1 MKLLLNDKEIIEFLK
16 FTSRSF
22 LSNQERRELESIKLE
37 DTHLAEAIG
46 YALEKKGSG
55 KAKKFIRKIK
65 GKIDQAVEDDLKDY
79 IDRVNVVVDKARAR
93 RNRLIEKHFLKIISK
108 IGQDNVFKIYKES
121 NIAKGFVKTVGL
133 QLNPAAELVVR
144 SNFNNFQEECLFRNT
159 NGNESLLVN
168 KIDNNFPFW
177 FIDSGYTNFLE
188 GKQKKWHRLT
198 RNHIHHIQD
207 FEAPVDRLG
216 NFKEFPKQWR
226 HDGEFVL
233 VIEPGPF
240 SAAIF
245 HVDINEWKI
254 NIETEI
260 RKYTDKPIKFRPKID
275 KKARSPLYKELLN
288 EDYYCIININSNA
301 ATESVWAGV
310 PVITLDRHI
319 TSSIS
324 RHRISDI
331 NNLYRPNIANWLAML
346 SYSQFTHEE
355 LMNGT
360 AVNIIKEYHVKR

>member
-1 MKLLLNDKEIIEFLK
+1 MKLLLNDKEIINFLVNSIDHLTFAKQIEYDDRETAEQIYNWQEKKNSNKK
-16 FTSRSF
+16 FDPIAAQRKLKDKIENAVKNDTKNYKNKVNEIIGARK
-22 LSNQERRELESIKLE
+22 LHYREIIRKNIKFFINKFGE
-37 DTHLAEAIG
+37 DTILNLYKKSQATGFIKNTGLHIEPNADLA
-46 YALEKKGSG
+46 
-55 KAKKFIRKIK
+55 F
-65 GKIDQAVEDDLKDY
+65 
-79 IDRVNVVVDKARAR
+79 R
-93 RNRLIEKHFLKIISK
+93 RN
-108 IGQDNVFKIYKES
+108 YK
-121 NIAKGFVKTVGL
+121 NY
-133 QLNPAAELVVR
+133 
-144 SNFNNFQEECLFRNT
+144 QEDCLFRNT

-198 RNHIHHIQD
+198 RNHIHHVQD

-216 NFKEFPKQWR
+216 NFKEFPKKWR
-226 HDGEFVL
+226 TDGEFIL

-245 HVDINEWKI
+245 HVDINEWKL

-288 EDYYCIININSNA
+288 EDYYCVININSNA

-310 PVITLDRHI
+310 PAITLGRHI
-319 TSSIS
+319 SNSVT
-324 RHRISDI
+324 RNKLSDI
-331 NNLYRPNIANWLAML
+331 NNLYRGPLASWLAML
-346 SYSQFTHEE
+346 SYSQFTYDE
-355 LMNGT
+355 LIDGT
-360 AVNIIKEYHVKR
+360 AVNIVRKYYG